1 MPGENT
7 SQVEILYLTQHGFSL
22 VLDGEA
28 LHLRFAD
35 FPWFEGV
42 PLEELHAVQR
52 PAAGHLYWPALDVD
66 LSLESIR
73 DPAAFPLVA
82 SR

>member
-7 SQVEILYLTQHGFSL
+7 SQVEILYLTRHGFSL

-28 LHLRFAD
+28 LPLRFAD
-35 FPWFEGV
+35 FPWFKGI
-42 PLEELHAVQR
+42 PLEELRAVQR

-73 DPAAFPLVA
+73 DPAALPLVA

>member
-1 MPGENT
+1 MFMC
-7 SQVEILYLTQHGFSL
+7 LTQHGFSL
-22 VLDGEA
+22 VLDGES
-28 LHLRFAD
+28 LRLRFAD

-42 PLEELHAVQR
+42 SLDELRALQR
-52 PAAGHLYWPALDVD
+52 PAPGHLYWPTLDVD